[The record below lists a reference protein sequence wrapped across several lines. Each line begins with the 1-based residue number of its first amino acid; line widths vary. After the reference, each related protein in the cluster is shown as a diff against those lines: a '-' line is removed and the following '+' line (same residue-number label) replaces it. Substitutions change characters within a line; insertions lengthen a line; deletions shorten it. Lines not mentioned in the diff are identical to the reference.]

1 MLTSLLRP
9 AARTAAALAL
19 AVPLVVAAGQSSAIA
34 HEFKVGNLQIK
45 HPWSRATP
53 PGAKVAGGYFVII
66 NTGDTADRLV
76 SATADI
82 AGRAEIHEMNEKDG
96 VMTMRELPGGVEIP
110 AKGEVAFKPGSY
122 HMMFLNLQKAP
133 KQGEPFAGTLTFEKA
148 GAVSVSYAVEAIGAS
163 PTEKSGHQH

>member
-1 MLTSLLRP
+1 MLKSLLRP
-9 AARTAAALAL
+9 AARAGAALAL
-19 AVPLVVAAGQSSAIA
+19 AAPLVVAVAQPPAIA
-34 HEFKVGNLQIK
+34 HEFKVGSLQIK

-53 PGAKVAGGYFVII
+53 PGAKVAGGYFVIV
-66 NTGDTADRLV
+66 NTGDTDDRLV

-96 VMTMRELPGGVEIP
+96 VMTMREMPNGVEIP
-110 AKGEVAFKPGSY
+110 AKSEVAFKPGSY

-148 GAVSVSYAVEAIGAS
+148 GTVSVSFAVEAIGAS
-163 PTEKSGHQH
+163 PAEKGGHQH